1 MDEIIENNIKGNSN
15 NIFTKYVNVI
25 NNYLML
31 FSNSTK
37 FLKGDRDNIYLL
49 IKGIDTITHVFKI
62 SLWNNLSIEM
72 VLENAQN
79 SIYFYTQFIE
89 QMEENILFDLNLTSN
104 NASIFVYK
112 KTILMLNFETK
123 TQNDYNKNILKN
135 IETLIEIY
143 KNIFEILIETHKN
156 DINTVINKIT
166 SIAHDLCDHTD
177 TDTDTD
183 TDTTDHTNIYESEIE
198 YKKELNNISL
208 FINHIRLNKKIDI
221 YEYIKLYIKKYKKC
235 TLTDKSIIIKT
246 ANNDYN
252 NILETLNINKY
263 IKWLID

>member
-1 MDEIIENNIKGNSN
+1 MMDEIIENNIKGNSK

-62 SLWNNLSIEM
+62 SLWNNQSIEM

-123 TQNDYNKNILKN
+123 MQNDTNKNILKN
-135 IETLIEIY
+135 IEILIQIY

-166 SIAHDLCDHTD
+166 SIANDLCDHTANA
-177 TDTDTD
+177 TDS
-183 TDTTDHTNIYESEIE
+183 DHNNIFENETE

-208 FINHIRLNKKIDI
+208 FINHLRLNKKIDI

-235 TLTDKSIIIKT
+235 NLTDKSIIIKT

-263 IKWLID
+263 IKWLIA